1 MAKVGVALTTGRTGA
16 APASSVVPMEQDLPA
31 SAAPSTDT
39 AGQVSGAGTEVKA
52 STSDTDAQSWVQPQS
67 FKSLVGKGHAD
78 FSSGHQQVLA
88 CCCLGST
95 ALCSTLYI
103 STCCIVR
110 YGQQLHHMTKLHC
123 WPLRCFPMLPESI
136 IHQCCQGRVDTQWQE
151 VIFSCHV
158 DLSQEICAVCP

>member
-31 SAAPSTDT
+31 GAAPSTDT

-52 STSDTDAQSWVQPQS
+52 STSDTDTQSWVQPQS

-88 CCCLGST
+88 CCCQGST
-95 ALCSTLYI
+95 ALCFALYTLI
-103 STCCIVR
+103 CCTVR

-123 WPLRCFPMLPESI
+123 PLQCVQLFLSPSHVNAVKVESTAS
-136 IHQCCQGRVDTQWQE
+136 GKN
-151 VIFSCHV
+151 IFTPH
-158 DLSQEICAVCP
+158 